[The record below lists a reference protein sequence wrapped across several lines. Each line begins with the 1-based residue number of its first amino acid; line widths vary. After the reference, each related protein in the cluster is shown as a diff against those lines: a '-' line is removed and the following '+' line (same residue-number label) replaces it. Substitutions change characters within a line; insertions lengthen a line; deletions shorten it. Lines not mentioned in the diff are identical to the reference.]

1 MKGGTSFERKVI
13 MKRSITRKTSTLA
26 TLFFVFGAVPSANA
40 ADLRVPLDYPTIQAA
55 VNAAHTNDMIK
66 IAPGVYTGQVQ
77 IISKVITLI
86 GQPGTI
92 LRATTNMSQ
101 FPGSLRPSIPIMAG
115 RSSKVTLRGLTFE
128 GERLAERFTGFGV
141 LQGIYLQQSSANV
154 EDCAFY
160 GFRESTPGT
169 KLASAIAVYNTQSN
183 APEVDLRVIR
193 NTFADN
199 YEGAYFIGS
208 GSRTNINVT
217 VENNTVVGPG
227 PLKTADTIFG
237 ILIREGAS
245 GRIAGNT
252 VSGYSYVGTGADF
265 PVSIGILASSEA
277 NYPAFG
283 IALPVMIER
292 NTLRDNQIHIYLV
305 KADKSIVRNNRFQG
319 TALGIIPVGLAVT
332 GKDLIITNNQF
343 EEMEE
348 GIRVGGSD
356 PNFGDILGA
365 AVNAQVTSN
374 RFCQV
379 ATPITVQ
386 PRATLTQAGML
397 LCPFPPPTLALEE
410 AVLLSWPGEDAGW
423 VVESAT
429 SVDGPWIP
437 SDATTF
443 IQGGR
448 HSIAEPSDNAHRF
461 FRLH

>member
-1 MKGGTSFERKVI
+1 
-13 MKRSITRKTSTLA
+13 MKRSIIRKTSTLA
-26 TLFFVFGAVPSANA
+26 TLVLLFGAVASANA

-55 VNAAHTNDMIK
+55 VNAAHTNDTIQ
-66 IAPGVYTGQVQ
+66 IASGVYTGQVQ
-77 IISKVITLI
+77 IISKVITLA

-92 LRATTNMSQ
+92 LRATTNMSE
-101 FPGSLRPSIPIMAG
+101 FPGSVRPSIPIMAC

-128 GERLAERFTGFGV
+128 GERLAERFAGFGV

-154 EDCAFY
+154 VDCAFY

-183 APEVDLRVIR
+183 APEVDLRIIR

-199 YEGAYFIGS
+199 YEGVYFIGS

-265 PVSIGILASSEA
+265 PLSIGILATSEA

-283 IALPVMIER
+283 IALPVIIEG

-319 TALGIIPVGLAVT
+319 TAAGIIPVGLAVT

-348 GIRVGGSD
+348 GIRVGGTD

-365 AVNAQVTSN
+365 TVNAQVTSN

-379 ATPITVQ
+379 IRPVTMQRGASATETG
-386 PRATLTQAGML
+386 RL
-397 LCPFPPPTLALEE
+397 LCPFPSPTLAIAS
-410 AVLLSWPGEDAGW
+410 AVLLSWPGEDNGW
-423 VVESAT
+423 TVESA
-429 SVDGPWIP
+429 SRVDGPWTQ
-437 SDATTF
+437 SEATAF
-443 IQGGR
+443 MQSGR
-448 HSIAEPSDNAHRF
+448 HSIAEPTDSTGRL